1 MNHSWILPIA
11 AFLLDCALGDPYY
24 PFHPARLAG
33 FLATRLEPQA
43 RRTLSSSVFGG
54 AAAWAAIIGLFIL
67 AGIALPAAFAALVR
81 QAGAI
86 LFPGLASDTLYRSSR
101 AFAQILL
108 IYATIAPKDLA
119 LHAARVARAL
129 ASPEADPGERLA
141 KARAA
146 VSMIVGRDVQRLD
159 EEGVIKATVESVAE
173 SAVDGVIAPLFWA
186 FVAGAPGALA
196 YRAINTLDSLW
207 GHRDERYEK
216 FGKAAARADDAATWL
231 PARLGFLAAL
241 AALVP
246 LSAVFPRS
254 YSLRDALVL
263 GWRDKGKHASPNSA
277 WLEALFAG
285 ALGLSL
291 AGPAWY
297 SGKLLRKPTLG
308 EARRS
313 PEIADIHTSIF
324 LMYSLTGAFL
334 ILGSALLIIAA

>member
-1 MNHSWILPIA
+1 MNLSWIVPPA
-11 AFLLDCALGDPYY
+11 AFLLDCVLGDPYY

-33 FLATRLEPQA
+33 AMAARIEVSA
-43 RRTLSSSVFGG
+43 RRLFGSSIHGG
-54 AAAWAAIIGLFIL
+54 ALAWTVIVGLFVL
-67 AGIALPAAFAALVR
+67 AGLAIPATFAAFVQDLGAAL
-81 QAGAI
+81 
-86 LFPGLASDTLYRSSR
+86 LPGLAPDSLRAGSR
-101 AFAQILL
+101 TFAQVLL
-108 IYATIAPKDLA
+108 VYSAIAPKDLA
-119 LHAARVARAL
+119 IHAARVAKAL
-129 ASPEADPGERLA
+129 ASPADGPGERLA

-146 VSMIVGRDVQRLD
+146 VSMIVGRDVNRLD

-196 YRAINTLDSLW
+196 YRAINTLDSIW

-246 LSAVFPRS
+246 LSAIAPRT
-254 YSLRDALVL
+254 YNLRDALVL

-285 ALGLSL
+285 ALGIRL

-297 SGKLLRKPTLG
+297 SGGLLSKPTLG

-313 PEIADIHTSIF
+313 PEAADIPRAVI
-324 LMYSLTGAFL
+324 LMYSLAIAFVL
-334 ILGSALLIIAA
+334 VAAAIRANLA